1 VLTICLFSCEISF
14 KKAMLAARRTLVA
27 AQVEEKRL
35 ILLSYAAAAE
45 ASTTEP
51 APVHNRR
58 SHKTAD
64 QKSEDKEVNASS
76 DVTAALRRTHEMMTQ
91 ELSKSQFAHDTLKE
105 STAALER
112 LGENYSTLDTMLSS
126 SRNILGTLL
135 RSQKSDT
142 WYLETSFYL
151 LCATIAWLL
160 WRRLLYGPT
169 WWLVWFPMKIFLRS
183 LMGVLTGVGLIGGST
198 SSSVSAVPSSVPTE
212 SLVTHRS
219 AAGKLSMPSGAQG
232 PPSVRVGGG
241 GRGAPMSGPNT
252 PPEPSR
258 PSPDTHSE
266 KVGKIIDDSNE
277 EYVKSDVGDVLDTED
292 SPRNPKK
299 RMWEEEKEAE
309 KHAQRTRDEL

>member
-1 VLTICLFSCEISF
+1 V
-14 KKAMLAARRTLVA
+14 

-35 ILLSYAAAAE
+35 LLLSYTAE

-58 SHKTAD
+58 GHKSPVQTS
-64 QKSEDKEVNASS
+64 QDKEVNASS
-76 DVTAALRRTHEMMTQ
+76 DVTAALRRTHEMMAQ

-151 LCATIAWLL
+151 LCATIAWLV

-169 WWLVWFPMKIFLRS
+169 WWLFWFPMKIFIRS
-183 LMGVLTGVGLIGGST
+183 LMGVLTGVGIIGEST
-198 SSSVSAVPSSVPTE
+198 SSVAAVPSSISTE
-212 SLVTHRS
+212 PLVTHKS

-241 GRGAPMSGPNT
+241 GRGAPMSGPNS

-258 PSPDTHSE
+258 PLPDTHSA
-266 KVGKIIDDSNE
+266 KVGKIIDDSNKG
-277 EYVKSDVGDVLDTED
+277 YVESAVSDDLVAED
-292 SPRNPKK
+292 APRNPKK
-299 RMWEEEKEAE
+299 RMWEEEAKAVD
-309 KHAQRTRDEL
+309 HAQRNIHRSKDEL